1 MQGRGNPN
9 PLSLQLINLRADER
23 EGQALRPNP
32 QKLFLIVT
40 RLISPQFHDHEAFS
54 NNSISLF
61 SSKGTHYV
69 KGTWTALQVQGQSM
83 SFMSPSPLTA
93 VLGPETI

>member
-1 MQGRGNPN
+1 MQGRGNPS
-9 PLSLQLINLRADER
+9 PLPLQLINLCSDER
-23 EGQALRPNP
+23 EGQALRPDP

-40 RLISPQFHDHEAFS
+40 RLISSQFHDHEAFS

-69 KGTWTALQVQGQSM
+69 KGAWTALQVQGQSM
-83 SFMSPSPLTA
+83 SSMIPSPVAA